1 MTSCTTGIPRSSWII
16 ALVTYHG
23 ASKIAHSILD
33 WHLSMIAAMDLEAQP
48 HNSKSQVYR
57 GVVRDLYSKSSLPTE
72 RGDDLPCNQQ
82 SSLCRS
88 SICFRFLMIC
98 SFQYSFL
105 SECNPRYFTVVAGGI
120 STLFKQIGGLGS
132 RRYVK
137 VRYVD
142 LD

>member
-23 ASKIAHSILD
+23 ASTIARSILD

-72 RGDDLPCNQQ
+72 RGDDLPSNQ
-82 SSLCRS
+82 
-88 SICFRFLMIC
+88 
-98 SFQYSFL
+98 
-105 SECNPRYFTVVAGGI
+105 
-120 STLFKQIGGLGS
+120 
-132 RRYVK
+132 
-137 VRYVD
+137 
-142 LD
+142 